1 VRLSARSFAN
11 RLYKEDEMVND
22 DKDLGEQFVRL
33 TLAINELMP
42 GYVDAYF
49 GPEEWKVQAEQAGE
63 LPLSNLTDQTTRL
76 ATDVSQAD
84 GLTPQRKDYL
94 ARHVTAMQMSL
105 RLLDGEHVSL
115 ADEVEAIYDVR
126 PTWKD
131 EANFEEAQK
140 LLDEALPAGDSLKE
154 RTLAW
159 ERSIEIPVEK
169 VKELLPIIE
178 KRLRTITKQKFNLPD
193 EESFT
198 IEFVSNQPWSAYNW
212 YLGNF
217 RSRID
222 INTDLPFRVN
232 FLPALI
238 AHEGYPGHHT
248 DLVIKERLLV
258 QSLKF
263 YEFTVNLIN
272 APSAVMAEGIATT
285 ALKTVMPEEELED
298 WFREELL
305 PASGLSHIDPKR
317 ILAIGKAGR
326 KLNGIAGNAA
336 FMLHDQGKSE
346 EEISQYLQE
355 YGLSTEQEA
364 KHMISFL
371 SNPLYR
377 SYIFTYHVGYDL
389 FEELFRH
396 GDRDHYVRRLTEE
409 PVTPTQVRDWMENKN
424 PLN

>member
-1 VRLSARSFAN
+1 
-11 RLYKEDEMVND
+11 MVND
-22 DKDLGEQFVRL
+22 DKDLGKQFVRL
-33 TLAINELMP
+33 ALAIDERMP

-49 GPEEWKVQAEQAGE
+49 GPEEWKVQAKQAGK
-63 LPLSNLTDQTTRL
+63 LPLSDLTDQTNRL
-76 ATDVSQAD
+76 VTDVSQSD
-84 GLTPQRKDYL
+84 GINPQRKDYL
-94 ARHVTAMQMSL
+94 ARHITAMQMSL
-105 RLLDGEHVSL
+105 RLLSGEKVSL
-115 ADEVEAIYDVR
+115 ADEVEAMYDVR
-126 PTWKD
+126 PDWKN
-131 EANFEEAQK
+131 EAEFEEAHK
-140 LLDEALPAGDSLKE
+140 LLDEVLPPGGSLKE
-154 RTLAW
+154 RTLEW
-159 ERSIEIPVEK
+159 EQSMEISVEK
-169 VKELLPIIE
+169 VKELLPTIVR
-178 KRLRTITKQKFNLPD
+178 RLRTITNQKFNLPD

-198 IEFVSNQPWSAYNW
+198 VEFVSNQPWSAYNW

-222 INTDLPFRVN
+222 INTDLPLRVG
-232 FLPALI
+232 FLPALV

-258 QSLKF
+258 QSLKY

-285 ALKTVMPEEELED
+285 ALKTIMTDEELED
-298 WFREELL
+298 WLREELL
-305 PASGLSHIDPKR
+305 PVSGLSHIDPKR

-336 FMLHDQGKSE
+336 FMLHDQQKSE
-346 EEISQYLQE
+346 DEISQYLQE
-355 YGLSTEQEA
+355 YGLSTEKEA
-364 KHMISFL
+364 RHMISFL

-396 GDRDHYVRRLTEE
+396 GDRDRYFQRLIEE
-409 PVTPTQVRDWMENKN
+409 PVTPSQVRDWIENKN

>member
-1 VRLSARSFAN
+1 
-11 RLYKEDEMVND
+11 MVND

-33 TLAINELMP
+33 ALAIDEYLP

-49 GPEEWKVQAEQAGE
+49 GPEQWHVQAKQAGK
-63 LPLSNLTDQTTRL
+63 LPLADLTVQTDRL
-76 ATDVSQAD
+76 ATNISQAD

-105 RLLDGEHVSL
+105 RLLSGEKVSL

-131 EANFEEAQK
+131 EITFEEAHK
-140 LLDEALPAGDSLKE
+140 LLDEALPAGESLKE

-169 VKELLPIIE
+169 VKKLLPIVE
-178 KRLRTITKQKFNLPD
+178 RRLRTLTKQKFNLPD

-212 YLGNF
+212 YLGKF

-232 FLPALI
+232 FLPALM

-258 QSLKF
+258 HSLRY

-285 ALKTVMPEEELED
+285 SLRTIVTEEELEE

-305 PASGLSHIDPKR
+305 PMSGLSHIDPKR

-326 KLNGIAGNAA
+326 RLNGIAGNAA
-336 FMLHDQGKSE
+336 FMLHDQHKSE
-346 EEISQYLQE
+346 DEISQYLQR
-355 YGLSTEQEA
+355 YGLSTEKEA
-364 KHMISFL
+364 RHRIKFL

-396 GDRDHYVRRLTEE
+396 GNRDRYVRRLMEE
-409 PVTPTQVRDWMENKN
+409 PVTPTQVRNWMENKDL
-424 PLN
+424 LN

>member
-1 VRLSARSFAN
+1 
-11 RLYKEDEMVND
+11 MVND

-33 TLAINELMP
+33 VLAIDEHMP

-49 GPEEWKVQAEQAGE
+49 GPEEWKVQAKQAGK
-63 LPLSNLTDQTTRL
+63 LPLSDLTDQTNRL
-76 ATDVSQAD
+76 ATDVSRAD
-84 GLTPQRKDYL
+84 GISSQRKDYL
-94 ARHVTAMQMSL
+94 TRHIIAMQMSL
-105 RLLDGEHVSL
+105 RLLGGEKISL
-115 ADEVEAIYDVR
+115 ADEVEAMYDVR
-126 PTWKD
+126 PAWKD
-131 EANFEEAQK
+131 EANFEEAHK
-140 LLDEALPAGDSLKE
+140 LLDEVLPPGGSLKE
-154 RTLAW
+154 RTLEW

-169 VKELLPIIE
+169 VKELLPTIVR
-178 KRLRTITKQKFNLPD
+178 RLRTITNQKFNLPD
-193 EESFT
+193 DESFT

-232 FLPALI
+232 FLPALV

-248 DLVIKERLLV
+248 DLVIKERQLV
-258 QSLKF
+258 QALKY

-285 ALKTVMPEEELED
+285 ALRTVMPDEELED

-355 YGLSTEQEA
+355 YGLSTEKEA
-364 KHMISFL
+364 RHLISFL

-396 GDRDHYVRRLTEE
+396 GDRDMYFLRLMEE
-409 PVTPTQVRDWMENKN
+409 PVTPSQVRDWIVNKD